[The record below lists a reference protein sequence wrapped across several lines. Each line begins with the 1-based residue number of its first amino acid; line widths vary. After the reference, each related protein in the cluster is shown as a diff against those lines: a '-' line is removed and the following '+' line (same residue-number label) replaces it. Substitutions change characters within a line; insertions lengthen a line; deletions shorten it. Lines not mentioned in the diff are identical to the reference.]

1 MSEEQRKLTDIKL
14 EQELNL
20 PKDFKPSSIDEWKEI
35 VNKDLKGAS
44 FEKTLITKTYEDI
57 DLQPLYSKRDTESL
71 TFINNMPGFYNFVR
85 GNKASGF
92 VSKPWEINQELIYT
106 NAKKFNEAL
115 KHGLD
120 NGQTGITLTIDE
132 TTKAGLDSDNEK
144 VSEAGKGGIP
154 VSTLIDL
161 SKALQGIDIT
171 KFPIHIDAGFSSLPF
186 VIIFSAYL
194 KKEGIEIKNLSGSIE
209 SDPVGFLV
217 CKGKLPVTLEQVF
230 NEMKTVLRW
239 SIDNAPEIRT
249 IGINGSIYH
258 NSGAS
263 AVQELAFVLS
273 TAVEYMNQMTDRGLT
288 PDNISGNMRF
298 TFGIGSFYFME
309 VSRLRA
315 ARMLWAKIL
324 NEYKVS
330 NGSKKM
336 IIHSRT
342 SSYNQTKFDPYV
354 NILRTTT
361 EAFSA
366 IASGTDSLHTNNLDE
381 TFNISNEFSSRIAR
395 NTQTILHNESH
406 LNRVIDPGGGSYY
419 IEKLTEEVAK
429 KSWTLF
435 QEIEKQ
441 GGIIRALEKGYPQEL
456 ISETASKKKKDVSRR
471 KAIIIGTNMHAN
483 KKEEKHEANLPDYK
497 DIYKKRVD
505 FFKEF
510 SNYASKKKYTT
521 FLNKLQ
527 SLVSSES
534 NDIINIGADAVLQG
548 ATIGNISETLRTNSV
563 ESIKVNTI
571 SPHRASK
578 VFEDIRNTSEKYKKE
593 TSNRPKVFLI
603 NRGTLKQYKAR
614 ADFSRDFFE
623 VGGFDVLYL
632 EGSKSNEEAVSSAI
646 NSKAPVVVICS
657 TDDTYT
663 DIVPS
668 IVKGVKEKNKN
679 IAVVLA
685 GNPKDRR
692 KFYEDSGIDE
702 FIYIGVNIQQVLE
715 NLLRKIGVMA

>member
-20 PKDFKPSSIDEWKEI
+20 RKDFKPSSIEEWKEV

-44 FEKTLITKTYEDI
+44 FEKTLVTKTYEDI

-71 TFINNMPGFYNFVR
+71 TFVNNMPGFYNFVR
-85 GNKASGF
+85 GNNASGF
-92 VSKPWEINQELIYT
+92 VNKPWEICQELIYT
-106 NAKKFNEAL
+106 DAEKYNEAL

-132 TTKAGLDSDNEK
+132 TTKAGLDSDNST
-144 VSEAGKGGIP
+144 VGEAGKGGIP
-154 VSTLIDL
+154 VSTLEDL
-161 SKALQGIDIT
+161 SKALKGIDIT

-230 NEMKTVLRW
+230 NEMKTVLNW
-239 SIDNAPEIRT
+239 SKENSHAIKT

-263 AVQELAFVLS
+263 AVQELAFILS
-273 TAVEYMNQMTDRGLT
+273 TAVEYINQMIDRGLS
-288 PDNISGNMRF
+288 PDDISSNMRF

-330 NGSKKM
+330 NGSEKM
-336 IIHSRT
+336 IIHCST

-354 NILRTTT
+354 NILKTTT

-366 IASGTDSLHTNNLDE
+366 ITGGTDSLHTNNFDE
-381 TFNISNEFSSRIAR
+381 TFNIANEFSSRIAR

-406 LNRVIDPGGGSYY
+406 LDRIIDPGGGSYY

-435 QEIEKQ
+435 QDIEKQ
-441 GGIIRALEKGYPQEL
+441 GGMIKALEKGYPQEL
-456 ISETASKKKKDVSRR
+456 LSETVSKKKKDVSKR
-471 KAIIIGTNMHAN
+471 KSILIGTNMHAN
-483 KKEEKHEANLPDYK
+483 IKEEKYEANLPDYE
-497 DIYKKRVD
+497 DIYKKRTE
-505 FFKEF
+505 FLKEF
-510 SNYASKKKYTT
+510 SNSASKKKYKPI
-521 FLNKLQ
+521 LNNLQ
-527 SLVSSES
+527 ALVNSES
-534 NDIINIGADAVLQG
+534 NNIINIGTEAVLEG
-548 ATIGNISETLRTNSV
+548 ATIRNISEALRSSFT
-563 ESIKVNTI
+563 ESITVNTI
-571 SPHRASK
+571 SPYRAAK
-578 VFEDIRNTSEKYKKE
+578 VFEDIRNASETYKEE
-593 TSNRPKVFLI
+593 TGNRLKVFLI
-603 NRGTLKQYKAR
+603 NRGILKQYKAR

-623 VGGFDVLYL
+623 VGGFNVLNP
-632 EGSKSNEEAVSSAI
+632 EGFKTNEEAVTSAI
-646 NSKAPVVVICS
+646 NSKAPIVVICS
-657 TDDTYT
+657 TDDTYS

-702 FIYIGVNIQQVLE
+702 FIYIGVNVQQVLT
-715 NLLRKIGVMA
+715 NLLKKIGVMA